1 MTIKNI
7 VDIFVATDCSASEAV
22 DKKTIKEKTTKF
34 SNVEYKMRSG
44 FEWAR
49 KVELK
54 NREAADMQQV
64 YSEIPVV
71 NSVNSNELLKYL
83 RVIGGNRKSYRH
95 RETKAYL
102 VQNRQVAD
110 NHMCDL
116 VLGQT
121 AAGAPYTLAHRTNS
135 KKRKK
140 VKNTFKKASGIVAK
154 EVKRTVIAYGDAS
167 LTETKARYAPMLVNI
182 E

>member
-1 MTIKNI
+1 MKG
-7 VDIFVATDCSASEAV
+7 
-22 DKKTIKEKTTKF
+22 
-34 SNVEYKMRSG
+34 YH
-44 FEWAR
+44 
-49 KVELK
+49 
-54 NREAADMQQV
+54 
-64 YSEIPVV
+64 
-71 NSVNSNELLKYL
+71 
-83 RVIGGNRKSYRH
+83 H

-102 VQNRQVAD
+102 VQNRQITD

-116 VLGQT
+116 VLVQI
-121 AAGAPYTLAHRTNS
+121 AVGAPYTLAHRTNS

>member
-1 MTIKNI
+1 MK
-7 VDIFVATDCSASEAV
+7 
-22 DKKTIKEKTTKF
+22 
-34 SNVEYKMRSG
+34 G
-44 FEWAR
+44 
-49 KVELK
+49 
-54 NREAADMQQV
+54 
-64 YSEIPVV
+64 
-71 NSVNSNELLKYL
+71 
-83 RVIGGNRKSYRH
+83 YRH

>member
-1 MTIKNI
+1 
-7 VDIFVATDCSASEAV
+7 
-22 DKKTIKEKTTKF
+22 
-34 SNVEYKMRSG
+34 MRSG

-54 NREAADMQQV
+54 NREASGIQQV

-71 NSVNSNELLKYL
+71 DSVNSSELLKYL
-83 RVIGGNRKSYRH
+83 RVIRRNREKIFDFMKGYRH

-110 NHMCDL
+110 NHICDL

-121 AAGAPYTLAHRTNS
+121 AAGAPYTLTHRTSS
-135 KKRKK
+135 KKRKE
-140 VKNTFKKASGIVAK
+140 VKKTYKKASGIVAK
-154 EVKRTVIAYGDAS
+154 EAKRTVIAYGDAS
-167 LTETKARYAPMLVNI
+167 LVGTKAGYTPIPVKANVRFIYREFKEHRYRGHW
-182 E
+182 